1 MALVGAIELKE
12 KKENNTLF
20 SSKKETSIHRVSRSF
35 EDKSRRSV
43 VLSMNSIA
51 VMGGRR
57 VMPRPRGIHSS
68 GLSFA
73 VGGKLMKF
81 ALSAQAR
88 GGGKREREKSGRRE
102 ARAVAC
108 RRALVIYVPSLHHLR
123 VYMHGNYCYIGQ
135 IYPS

>member
-1 MALVGAIELKE
+1 M
-12 KKENNTLF
+12 
-20 SSKKETSIHRVSRSF
+20 
-35 EDKSRRSV
+35 
-43 VLSMNSIA
+43 
-51 VMGGRR
+51 
-57 VMPRPRGIHSS
+57 
-68 GLSFA
+68 

-88 GGGKREREKSGRRE
+88 GEGGNEKDGEREREREKSGRRE

>member
-1 MALVGAIELKE
+1 
-12 KKENNTLF
+12 
-20 SSKKETSIHRVSRSF
+20 
-35 EDKSRRSV
+35 
-43 VLSMNSIA
+43 
-51 VMGGRR
+51 
-57 VMPRPRGIHSS
+57 MPRPRGIHSS
-68 GLSFA
+68 GLSFV
-73 VGGKLMKF
+73 VGGKLVKF

-88 GGGKREREKSGRRE
+88 GRGEGTRERERERSGRRE